1 MLNDEQFPA
10 ERTNV
15 YLVGPMGSGK
25 TTIGQRLARKLGLSF
40 YDSDQEIEA
49 RTGASV
55 NLIFDIE
62 GEAGFRERERQV
74 LAELTAQNGVLLATG
89 GGTVITPENRELLRT
104 TGIVVYLRTSVRQ
117 QLERLRRDRS
127 RPLLQTRNKEHKLK
141 ELAEQRDPLY
151 EELADLVFP
160 SRSRNIDTAVN
171 QIHEA
176 IRTFRAEATRTVF
189 EPETK
194 QSET

>member
-1 MLNDEQFPA
+1 MPSNEGNPV
-10 ERTNV
+10 EKTNI

-25 TTIGQRLARKLGLSF
+25 TTIGQRLARKLGLAF

-74 LAELTAQNGVLLATG
+74 LAELTAQRGVLLATG
-89 GGTVITPENRELLRT
+89 GGTVVSPENRKLLGS

-160 SRSRNIDTAVN
+160 SRSRNIDSAVD
-171 QIHEA
+171 QILEA
-176 IRTFRAEATRTVF
+176 IRAFRT
-189 EPETK
+189 
-194 QSET
+194 QSPI

>member
-1 MLNDEQFPA
+1 MEMPSSGGNSVEK
-10 ERTNV
+10 TNI

-25 TTIGQRLARKLGLSF
+25 TTIGQRLARKLGLAF

-74 LAELTAQNGVLLATG
+74 LAELTAQRGVLLATG
-89 GGTVITPENRELLRT
+89 GGTVVSRENRELLGR

-117 QLERLRRDRS
+117 QLERLQRDHS

-160 SRSRNIDTAVN
+160 SRSRNIDSAVD
-171 QIHEA
+171 QILEA
-176 IRTFRAEATRTVF
+176 IRTFRTQAPRSDL
-189 EPETK
+189 K
-194 QSET
+194 